1 MELSR
6 REKEILAQIEDE
18 FTPKEAG
25 MAAALNAESIR
36 RLQFS
41 LAVRTWLRLLGLLAF
56 GLVMIPIGMLLFG
69 LGPVGVGV
77 LTLCVIAPWTLL
89 AAARLAHGTTGDQP
103 PTATPPAA

>member
-18 FTPKEAG
+18 FAPKKAG
-25 MAAALNAESIR
+25 MAALNAESVP
-36 RLQFS
+36 RLQS
-41 LAVRTWLRLLGLLAF
+41 SPVVRTWLRLLGLLAF
-56 GLVMIPIGMLLFG
+56 GLAMIPIGLLLFG

-89 AAARLAHGTTGDQP
+89 AAARLAHGTTGEQKSA
-103 PTATPPAA
+103 TAPPAA